1 MRDWLGEEGCWRQLI
16 EMATN
21 AGGASGR
28 QAPAGQKANDVAETA
43 FLVPIL
49 AFGAYLYG
57 PWLQLCANCV
67 KFALWQ
73 VVPFR

>member
-1 MRDWLGEEGCWRQLI
+1 MRDWLGEEGCWRQPI
-16 EMATN
+16 EKATN

-28 QAPAGQKANDVAETA
+28 QAPAGRKTNDVAETA
-43 FLVPIL
+43 FLVAIL

-57 PWLQLCANCV
+57 SWLQLCASCV

-73 VVPFR
+73 VVSFR